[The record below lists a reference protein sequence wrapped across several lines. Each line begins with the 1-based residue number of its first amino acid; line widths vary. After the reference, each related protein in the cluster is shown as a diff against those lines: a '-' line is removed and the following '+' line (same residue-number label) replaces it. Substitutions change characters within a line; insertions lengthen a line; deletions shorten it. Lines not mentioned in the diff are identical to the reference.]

1 MLESKKGAKII
12 QVELLYGIRTIR
24 LYGDATIEEQG
35 KLSLCYEKNISQDA
49 DLQESIRSWLYGEGS
64 EQFRAAGNLSAV
76 FEKRYLQCS
85 GDKRRYSFAVNTC
98 NLK

>member
-1 MLESKKGAKII
+1 MCLKSGGSALLESKKGAKII

-49 DLQESIRSWLYGEGS
+49 TCRKVFVVGCTVK
-64 EQFRAAGNLSAV
+64 ALSSLGLL
-76 FEKRYLQCS
+76 EICS
-85 GDKRRYSFAVNTC
+85 SV
-98 NLK
+98 